1 MEGAVPMIHRETR
14 QVNNVR
20 ISGKA
25 SGALPCLPRLHL
37 SGGGP
42 RLYPCGATIYCLL
55 IPVFCILILSVSFP
69 AYTADVSFQA
79 YVDKNKIGTTD
90 RLKLIVSV
98 SGSKLGSLPD
108 PVLPTLNNFTVS
120 APVRS
125 SSSSYQF
132 STGGS
137 LVSEQKLEFT
147 YILRPLRSGRLV
159 IGPVKM
165 KVKAVEYESR
175 PIQIQV
181 VEGTTETV
189 RTPRGSQ
196 IPIEGNLYMEV
207 TADRERAY
215 VGEQITLSYDLY
227 NRFSISDL
235 RYNAAPAYQ
244 DFRVEDIFD
253 FRTKSYLES
262 RREAIDN
269 RLFEVAL
276 LKKVAVFPKAPGT
289 FRIEPLKIECDI
301 QVRGR
306 STSIFDFGGFSS
318 RTKTLLVQSD
328 PIDVEVLPLPQRG
341 KTGDFDVP
349 VGDFSISAST
359 DLKTATKGDA
369 ISLKVVISG
378 AGNVTSIRELKSPL
392 LDSFKVYDPKIE
404 AESKAVDGI
413 IQGTKTFEYVLIP
426 ETDGDLLIAPFEFSY
441 FDPAKERYMTT
452 QTSPLSL
459 SISPVLETEKVS
471 AGYGLSREEIKLIGE
486 DIRYIKPDY
495 RGAERQLEDQGRPL
509 YKNMRFLFLQIVP
522 VIALIGAWTYKR
534 HLVKVRTDAAYVR
547 RKRAKTQAARRL
559 KRARQL
565 MKDESSTEFYA
576 EINSALSEFLA
587 DKLNIPAAGLTK
599 DSMEEHLLQRGVD
612 QALVDNL
619 KDTLSRCDFARFA
632 PSQSMSDDLETLLN
646 KTEKSID
653 RLEKR
658 I

>member
-1 MEGAVPMIHRETR
+1 MIYRATR
-14 QVNNVR
+14 QVYNVR
-20 ISGKA
+20 LSGKA
-25 SGALPCLPRLHL
+25 SGALPCLPRLRL
-37 SGGGP
+37 SGAGPRLNP
-42 RLYPCGATIYCLL
+42 RLYPSGTTIYCLL
-55 IPVFCILILSVSFP
+55 IPVCCILILSLSFP

-98 SGSKLGSLPD
+98 SGSKLGSLPN
-108 PVLPTLNNFTVS
+108 PVLPSLNDFAVS
-120 APVRS
+120 VPRRS

-137 LVSEQKLEFT
+137 AVSAQKLEFT
-147 YILRPLRSGRLV
+147 YHLRPRRSGNLV

-165 KVKAVEYESR
+165 EVKGVEYETR

-207 TADRERAY
+207 TADRQRAY
-215 VGEQITLSYDLY
+215 VGEQITLIYDLY

-244 DFRVEDIFD
+244 DFWVEDIFD
-253 FRTKSYLES
+253 FRTKSHLES

-301 QVRGR
+301 QVRGGSR
-306 STSIFDFGGFSS
+306 SIFDFGGFST
-318 RTKTLLVQSD
+318 RTKTFLVQSD
-328 PIDVEVLPLPQRG
+328 PISVEVLPLPQRG
-341 KTGDFDVP
+341 KPGDFDVP

-369 ISLKVVISG
+369 ISLRVVISG
-378 AGNVTSIRELKSPL
+378 AGNVTSIRELKPPL

-441 FDPAKERYMTT
+441 FDPAKERYITT

-459 SISPVLETEKVS
+459 RISPVLETEKVS
-471 AGYGLSREEIKLIGE
+471 AGYGLSREEIKLVGE

-509 YKNMRFLFLQIVP
+509 YKDMRFLFLQIVP
-522 VIALIGAWTYKR
+522 VITLIGAWTYKR

-565 MKDESSTEFYA
+565 MKDESSAEFYA

-619 KDTLSRCDFARFA
+619 KDTLIRCDFARFA